1 MKANGLRKVLVLM
14 LTLGMLIGSLAAC
27 GQGGGSGQSSAG
39 NTGGG
44 SKAPQSQSVAD
55 NGGDTDKGTEASDSN
70 GGSTASGESKGT
82 IMWLSNVSSGRGL
95 EVPKKVAEYFCEQ
108 LGYNFSVVYG
118 DSFNDPAGNLTAVK
132 NGMTKDVKAIILSQ
146 DGGVVNIMEEYPE
159 LYVVGYNTDMASVY
173 DENGASHAVMEN
185 EKWLG
190 TMVDGFADGTDRGKM
205 MFDAA
210 VEKGYRKVSIIAFPA
225 YAYPQH
231 TVAANAFIAAAE
243 EYNKTAADDDKFEI
257 VGETKI
263 LEFSPLE
270 DGYFLDE
277 NYSNLDAIVAM
288 CAGVDFVYP
297 TMKSAMASGT
307 CSADTKLMT
316 GGFNDDEEIIAD
328 IGGDGVIQFV
338 SFSPWEDM
346 FYPLVLIDNAL
357 NGTQYADFKPE
368 RVDALP
374 YTIDST
380 EDIENVMTKAFGGSG
395 NLDLLQWPWENVSAL
410 LTHNNPEATHA
421 DLIAAVHAD
430 SMSVEA
436 LADR

>member
-1 MKANGLRKVLVLM
+1 MKTNLKKVVSLFLV
-14 LTLGMLIGSLAAC
+14 LGMLAGCLAGC
-27 GQGGGSGQSSAG
+27 GQGSGSTTG
-39 NTGGG
+39 NTG
-44 SKAPQSQSVAD
+44 AQ
-55 NGGDTDKGTEASDSN
+55 TDSPKTTEAQPTEAAGADTAAPADSASE
-70 GGSTASGESKGT
+70 GGTAAADGSKGT
-82 IMWLSNVSSGRGL
+82 IMWLSNISSGRGL
-95 EVPKKVAEYFCEQ
+95 DLPKAVAEYFCEQ
-108 LGYNFSVVYG
+108 MGYSFSVVYG

-146 DGGVVNIMEEYPE
+146 DGGVANIMEEYPE

-173 DENGASHAVMEN
+173 DEEGASHSVLEN
-185 EKWLG
+185 DKWLG
-190 TMVDGFADGTDRGKM
+190 TMVDGQADGNDRGKM
-205 MFDAA
+205 MFEAA
-210 VEKGYRKVSIIAFPA
+210 VEKGYRRIAIVAFPA

-243 EYNKTAADDDKFEI
+243 EYNQTAADDDKFEI
-257 VGETKI
+257 VGDTKI

-297 TMKSAMASGT
+297 TMKSAIASGT
-307 CSADTKLMT
+307 CSADTKLLT
-316 GGFNDDEEIIAD
+316 GGFNDAEEIIAD

-346 FYPLVLIDNAL
+346 FYPLILLDNAL

-374 YTIDST
+374 YNIDSK
-380 EDIENVMTKAFGGSG
+380 EDIDNVMAKAFNG
-395 NLDLLQWPWENVSAL
+395 NGDLDLLQWKWEDVASL
-410 LTHNNPEATHA
+410 MTRNNPEATHA
-421 DLIAAVHAD
+421 DLLAAVHSDAL
-430 SMSVEA
+430 SVEA
-436 LADR
+436 LAD